1 MAISLNDLENQIK
14 ALEGTSGGSSDS
26 SGTESSVSETEI
38 SDTDSFSGYS
48 CDSSDSSESES
59 SEESDKD
66 DTSQADSQ
74 EKVNFDKK
82 ARETSRKK
90 ARLGMS
96 DICFKYNL
104 GKCRLED
111 CIFRHVK
118 LESLNDEEKGD
129 LVRDLRRKPFDP
141 ELGLIVKQ
149 LNIPICKAF
158 SKTGECKF
166 QKCRF
171 WHIDSEN
178 DAKWAGCPFW
188 CAPCRKAFTSETQLR
203 EHSNG
208 KLHKQNSW
216 KQ

>member
-1 MAISLNDLENQIK
+1 MTFSLNDLESQIR
-14 ALEGTSGGSSDS
+14 ALEGVSVSSSDL
-26 SGTESSVSETEI
+26 SGADSSVSESQSSETE
-38 SDTDSFSGYS
+38 SFSGYS
-48 CDSSDSSESES
+48 ADSSDTSESEAS
-59 SEESDKD
+59 EGSEEEYINQRVD
-66 DTSQADSQ
+66 QG
-74 EKVNFDKK
+74 KVNYEKK

-90 ARLGMS
+90 ARFGMS
-96 DICFKYNL
+96 DICFKFNI
-104 GKCRLED
+104 GQCRLED

-118 LESLNDEEKGD
+118 LESLNEEEKGD

-149 LNIPICKAF
+149 LNIPICKTF

-166 QKCRF
+166 LKCRF

-188 CAPCRKAFTSETQLR
+188 CGPCRKAFTGETQLR